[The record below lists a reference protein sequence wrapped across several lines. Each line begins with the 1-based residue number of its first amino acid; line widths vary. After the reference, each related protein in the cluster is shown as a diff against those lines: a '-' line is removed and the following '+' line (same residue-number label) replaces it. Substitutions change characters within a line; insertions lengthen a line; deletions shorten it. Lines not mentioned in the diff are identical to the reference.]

1 MLNNSQ
7 INSVALNS
15 QKASVADANSA
26 VDDLVFNGMSLQN
39 ANIVTTAL
47 KDSST
52 PSREIVTFKIPRN
65 DGRGYIADYFR
76 DRRIKVTGYITTAS
90 VAAMETLIDQMKR
103 RLTKREGVFSRNI
116 NGQVRTIKATL
127 DNPDQMFAKREGYH
141 ITFCPFELEFMSL
154 EPMWHDAEYISN
166 SNFGV
171 TNLNFSESIENLG
184 TYKVPAVVVILVEA
198 DSAVTAL
205 EFKNNTNGDDIKVTT
220 PLVTGDILVI
230 DGENKQV
237 TKNGVVIDYDGIF
250 PDIEY
255 GTNSYSLITTAASIQ
270 YTVTM
275 KIKQAYL

>member
-65 DGRGYIADYFR
+65 DGGGYIADYFR

>member
-65 DGRGYIADYFR
+65 DGGGYIADYFR

-154 EPMWHDAEYISN
+154 EPMLHDAEYISN